1 LAEVRSPKREAGTL
15 ISTPLYVICDADV
28 CRRAGWTLIDFASAC
43 LDGGATLLQ
52 VRAKHEPSGRLLDDT
67 RAIVERASADAQVI
81 VNDRADVARLVGAAG
96 VHVGQEDLAP
106 AEVRSILGEHAIVGR
121 STHTPA
127 QLDAALAEP
136 ISYVAI
142 GPVFATSTKSTGY
155 EALGVAPVRE
165 AARRASAHRMPL
177 VAIGGIT
184 LDRAEAVLEQGAA
197 SVAVIGDLLVTNDP
211 QARVR
216 AYLHRLSRL

>member
-1 LAEVRSPKREAGTL
+1 MI
-15 ISTPLYVICDADV
+15 ISSPLYVICDADV
-28 CRRAGWTLIDFASAC
+28 CRRAGWTLIDFATAC
-43 LDGGATLLQ
+43 LDGGARLLQ
-52 VRAKHEPSGRLLDDT
+52 VRSKGEPSGRLLDET
-67 RAIVERASADAQVI
+67 AAIVERAASAAQII
-81 VNDRADVARLVGAAG
+81 VNDRADVARLAGAAG
-96 VHVGQEDLAP
+96 VHVGQEDLTPTEA
-106 AEVRSILGEHAIVGR
+106 RTILGDHAIVGW

-127 QLDAALAEP
+127 QLDASFCEP

-142 GPVFATSTKSTGY
+142 GPVFATTTKTTGY
-155 EALGVAPVRE
+155 DVLGLEPVRNAATR
-165 AARRASAHRMPL
+165 AARHGLPV

-184 LDRAEAVLEQGAA
+184 LDRAEAVLQQGAA

>member
-1 LAEVRSPKREAGTL
+1 LPEARSPKPEAGTL

-52 VRAKHEPSGRLLDDT
+52 VRAKNEASGHLFDDT
-67 RAIVERASADAQVI
+67 LTIVERASTSAQVI

-106 AEVRSILGEHAIVGR
+106 AEVRSILGAEAIIGR

-127 QLDAALAEP
+127 QLDAAFTEP
-136 ISYVAI
+136 ISYVAV
-142 GPVFATSTKSTGY
+142 GPVFATNTKSTGY
-155 EALGVAPVRE
+155 DALGLAPVRE
-165 AARRASAHRMPL
+165 AARRTSVRGLPL

-216 AYLHRLSRL
+216 AYLQRLSRL

>member
-1 LAEVRSPKREAGTL
+1 ML
-15 ISTPLYVICDADV
+15 ISSPLYVICDADV
-28 CRRAGWTLIDFASAC
+28 CRRAGWTLIDFAAAC

-52 VRAKHEPSGRLLDDT
+52 VRAKNEPSGRLLDDT
-67 RAIVERASADAQVI
+67 LAIVERASTTAQVI
-81 VNDRADVARLVGAAG
+81 VNDRADVARLVGATG

-106 AEVRSILGEHAIVGR
+106 AEVRSILGEDAIVGR
-121 STHTPA
+121 STHTPG

-136 ISYVAI
+136 VSYVAI
-142 GPVFATSTKSTGY
+142 GPVFGTSTKSTGY
-155 EALGVAPVRE
+155 EALGLAPVRE
-165 AARRASAHRMPL
+165 AARRTNARGLPL

-216 AYLHRLSRL
+216 AFLQRLSRL

>member
-1 LAEVRSPKREAGTL
+1 ML

-43 LDGGATLLQ
+43 LEGGARVLQ
-52 VRAKHEPSGRLLDDT
+52 VRAKADPSGRMLDET
-67 RAIVERASADAQVI
+67 RAIVERAGANAQVI
-81 VNDRADVARLVGAAG
+81 VNDRADVARLSGSAG
-96 VHVGQEDLAP
+96 VHVGQEDLSP
-106 AEVRSILGEHAIVGR
+106 AAVRMILGEEAIVGR

-127 QLDAALAEP
+127 QLDAAMAEP

-142 GPVFATSTKSTGY
+142 GPVFATITKATGY
-155 EALGVAPVRE
+155 DALGLAAVRE
-165 AARRASAHRMPL
+165 AARRATVLRLPL

-197 SVAVIGDLLVTNDP
+197 AVAVIGDLLVTNDP

-216 AYLHRLSRL
+216 AYLTRLSRL